1 MTARAAAVGAVF
13 LLTCAACEST
23 DRPRSAQAT
32 PARPLDSPLRMAASP
47 TPSARPLQPAPVAS
61 TPSPGISPAAASRS
75 VVSEEPS
82 PQGPPAGTLAPPR
95 PTDPPTH
102 ATVTVADLAKH
113 VGESLRFQ
121 MKDGRI
127 LLGTLRSVDNGTVK
141 LEREMG
147 LGTSVFQ
154 LRLADVDQ
162 VLKRLE

>member
-1 MTARAAAVGAVF
+1 MTARTVVVGAFF

-82 PQGPPAGTLAPPR
+82 P
-95 PTDPPTH
+95 H

-127 LLGTLRSVDNGTVK
+127 LLGTLRSVDDGTVK